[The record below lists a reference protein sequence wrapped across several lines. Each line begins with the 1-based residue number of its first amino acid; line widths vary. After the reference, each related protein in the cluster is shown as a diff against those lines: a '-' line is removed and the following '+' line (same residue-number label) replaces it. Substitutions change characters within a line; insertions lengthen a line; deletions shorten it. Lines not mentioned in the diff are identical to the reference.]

1 MIYKKPYLASLEKQP
16 FLTEKA
22 LEPYLEFD
30 KPEEILIP
38 DGLRPQGL
46 YIAGNPGYG
55 KSSLIQNLVLSDIEA
70 GYGVCVI
77 DPSGDLIRPVGSQ
90 NGIIDW
96 IPESRAGDVIY
107 FNTSDHARSIEFF
120 SYRDPEERRVLLD
133 ELVAL
138 FKLENAP
145 RAKPYLT
152 KIISILFDANDN
164 KDTPP
169 EKKCTFLDI
178 QSFIED
184 TKRRKDILGYANQQW
199 VNFPKPSEFEAITS
213 RFIQFTNDA
222 VLRKVFASPN
232 PEINLWDVMQ
242 ENKILLV
249 DLSEGETDNF
259 IASLIVAGI
268 QQATFRR
275 RIIRREERKPFFLY
289 IDECHVIVPSN
300 GKHFES
306 MLTRARKYNLCLTLA
321 NPYPDDL
328 PSEIQKKLPGI
339 DTKILFRLDESN
351 ALPFRHQLKIY
362 SYEQERY
369 LPVSANGLPKFSAI
383 VLTPDGKP
391 TVVQTPS
398 FLSPNPA
405 SSAESILNRTDA
417 LEATPLSEDRRDG
430 IDYDTIPPRDPDTP

>member
-1 MIYKKPYLASLEKQP
+1 MIYKKPYLESLDKKP

-22 LEPYLEFD
+22 PEPYLEFD
-30 KPEEILIP
+30 KPDEILIP

-70 GYGVCVI
+70 GHGVCVI
-77 DPSGDLIRPVGSQ
+77 DPSGDLIHPKGSQ

-96 IPESRAGDVIY
+96 IPESRTGDVIY
-107 FNTSDHARSIEFF
+107 FNTSDHARSIAFF
-120 SYRDPEERRVLLD
+120 SYHDDPDERRVLLD
-133 ELVAL
+133 ELVAM

-152 KIISILFDANDN
+152 KVISILFDANDN

-178 QSFIED
+178 QTFIED
-184 TKRRKDILGYANQQW
+184 PKRQKEILHYANRQW
-199 VNFPKPSEFEAITS
+199 NLPKASDFEAITS

-232 PEINLWDVMQ
+232 PEINLGDVMQ

-249 DLSEGETDNF
+249 DLSDTETDNF

-275 RIIRREERKPFFLY
+275 RNLPREERKPFFLY
-289 IDECHVIVPSN
+289 IDEFHVIVPGS
-300 GKHFES
+300 GEHFEK
-306 MLTRARKYNLCLTLA
+306 MLTRARKYNLCMTLA

-328 PSEIQKKLPGI
+328 PTELQRKLPGI
-339 DTKILFRLDESN
+339 ATKILFRLDESN
-351 ALPFRHQLKIY
+351 ALPFKNQLRVY
-362 SYEQERY
+362 SREQERY
-369 LPVSANGLPKFSAI
+369 FPVSTNGLPKFSAI
-383 VLTPDGKP
+383 VLTPDELP

-398 FLSPNPA
+398 FMSPNPA

-417 LEATPLSEDRRDG
+417 RDSTPLSEDRRDG
-430 IDYDTIPPRDPDTP
+430 IDYDTVPPREPDAP